1 MIRPPGLLGAAF
13 GTAVDGDGRN
23 DPDVRSRLAVEF
35 GVPADW
41 ASVDQVHGA
50 AVVQATEAGNLGE
63 ADATFTSRSGL
74 ALAVA
79 TADCV
84 PVVIEGPDVAGVA
97 HAGWRGVTAGVIP
110 ALLDAMRSAGLSPV
124 RAGIGPSIGPCC
136 YEVGED
142 VLSGLGRFAAVTTW
156 GTTSLDLWSA
166 AASTLNGLAVW
177 RSDECTLCGTG
188 HYSHRRDGTTERQV
202 TLAWLP
208 DD

>member
-1 MIRPPGLLGAAF
+1 MAATILRCAA
-13 GTAVDGDGRN
+13 GWRWNSGI
-23 DPDVRSRLAVEF
+23 
-35 GVPADW
+35 PADW

-142 VLSGLGRFAAVTTW
+142 VLSGARAVRCGDDLGDHEPGSVVSGGIDPQRTRGVAV
-156 GTTSLDLWSA
+156 G
-166 AASTLNGLAVW
+166 
-177 RSDECTLCGTG
+177 
-188 HYSHRRDGTTERQV
+188 
-202 TLAWLP
+202 
-208 DD
+208 

>member
-23 DPDVRSRLAVEF
+23 DPDVRRRLAVEF
-35 GVPADW
+35 GAPADW

-142 VLSGLGRFAAVTTW
+142 VLSALGQFAAVTTW

-166 AASTLNGLAVW
+166 AASDLNGLAVW
-177 RSDECTLCGTG
+177 RSGECTLCGTG
-188 HYSHRRDGTTERQV
+188 HYSYRRDGTTERQV

-208 DD
+208 ND